1 MSTEVLLAIVGIIGT
16 LIGSFGGATLINHY
30 ATQREERQWKQQL
43 AEQRRQERL
52 NACEEFAALTLRI
65 AFGEVHDNTEIS
77 NCLTRLQL
85 RNSPEVAAAAHQL
98 LDSSE
103 KAEEAPT
110 GEENKDKRDAAYAD
124 YLKKRTAF
132 LNMARDEESIE
143 TSPTERDSANHF

>member
-1 MSTEVLLAIVGIIGT
+1 
-16 LIGSFGGATLINHY
+16 
-30 ATQREERQWKQQL
+30 
-43 AEQRRQERL
+43 
-52 NACEEFAALTLRI
+52 
-65 AFGEVHDNTEIS
+65 
-77 NCLTRLQL
+77 LQL